1 MIVLGFMTEPDDPP
15 ARQREIMRC
24 PQCQQD
30 YEVTDFE
37 ATLYHASAHTEPQSG
52 EDSEA

>member
-1 MIVLGFMTEPDDPP
+1 MPAPDDQA
-15 ARQREIMRC
+15 ARAPEIMRC

-37 ATLYHASAHTEPQSG
+37 AALYHASVHTEPQSA

>member
-1 MIVLGFMTEPDDPP
+1 MPDPDDSP

-37 ATLYHASAHTEPQSG
+37 AALYHASVHTEPQT
-52 EDSEA
+52 EEKSEA